1 LDEPSKNEFAPSTPP
16 KDAQGGLP
24 QQERGTGQAGSD
36 FQLCGTPDSTAPAR
50 SDQEILERIAA
61 DAPEI
66 HRVATLPEWS
76 APARKNLFRFLTSAF
91 ASSERYQTLVRYSTS
106 MTRGMALFEASN
118 YLTEALVRQPEE
130 FATLGTLSGPA
141 STALSAYLFES
152 PLVSEWMRPEDP
164 VLAYVATT
172 RASDAE
178 KLDMLRRYFRHR
190 AFREG
195 SKDILELRD
204 VHASLAAVSSAAG
217 DAIKTAFKIAGEPEG
232 LSIMALGRLGAQ
244 ELDVLSDVDLLLVC
258 DEDGQANGVTQSAEQ
273 IVRTLAAYTR
283 EGSVFSVD
291 MRLRPRGS
299 DGELVI
305 TSSQIKTYLAQDAD
319 PWEALVY
326 TKLRF
331 LAGSRPI
338 AEQVTSAA
346 ELLFQ
351 RHANAESFLPKI
363 REMRTKLEVAQGC
376 GRNLKTGQGGIYD
389 IDFLTAYLL
398 VKHGIGV
405 KSGTLRDRLWRCHA
419 CGILERLDAAALD
432 HAAELLRTVE
442 HVVRLATGRRHPW
455 LPSEEHARE
464 TTEKLNSQILNRT
477 FPDGLES
484 ELVTSMLK
492 TREIYDR
499 TLAV

>member
-1 LDEPSKNEFAPSTPP
+1 LDELSKNKFAAVTPP
-16 KDAQGGLP
+16 QGAQGGLD
-24 QQERGTGQAGSD
+24 QQEGGSGHPGSD
-36 FQLCGTPDSTAPAR
+36 FQLSGIPDPTAPAR

-66 HRVATLPEWS
+66 HRVVTLPDWS

-91 ASSERYQTLVRYSTS
+91 ATSERYQTLVRHSTS
-106 MTRGMALFEASN
+106 MTLAMALFEASH
-118 YLTEALVRQPEE
+118 YLTEVLVRQPEE
-130 FATLGTLSGPA
+130 FATLGTLDGTASKTLSG
-141 STALSAYLFES
+141 YLFGS
-152 PLVSEWMRPEDP
+152 PLVSEWMSPEDP
-164 VLAYVATT
+164 VLAYIASS

-178 KLDMLRRYFRHR
+178 KLDMLRRHFRHR

-195 SKDILELRD
+195 SKDILGLRD
-204 VHASLAAVSSAAG
+204 VYASLAAVSSAAG
-217 DAIKTAFKIAGEPEG
+217 DAIKTAFKLAGEPEG
-232 LSIMALGRLGAQ
+232 FSILALGRLGAH
-244 ELDVLSDVDLLLVC
+244 ELDLLSDVDLLLVC
-258 DEDGQANGVTQSAEQ
+258 DENGKANGATKSAEQ

-283 EGSVFSVD
+283 EGSVFPVD
-291 MRLRPRGS
+291 MRLRPRGG

-305 TSSQIKTYLAQDAD
+305 TSSQIRAYLMQDAD
-319 PWEALVY
+319 AWEALVY

-338 AEQVTSAA
+338 AEQVTGAA

-351 RHANAESFLPKI
+351 RHANAESFLLKT
-363 REMRTKLEVAQGC
+363 REMRTKLEVAEGWE
-376 GRNLKTGQGGIYD
+376 RNLKTGQGGIYD

-419 CGILERLDAAALD
+419 CGILERSDAAALD

-442 HVVRLATGRRHPW
+442 HVVRLATGRRQPW
-455 LPSEEHARE
+455 ISSEKHDRE

-477 FPDGLES
+477 FPNGLQA
-484 ELVTSMLK
+484 ELVTTMLK

-499 TLAV
+499 ILAL